1 MYQSGQF
8 LHYLA
13 LREDWFDEN
22 HGYNDLKEQIKP
34 MSSLNVIGS
43 VVYQIAEIFE
53 FLSRLANSGIYE
65 EGVRASI
72 SLNNTLNRQLWISD
86 PMRAPFLESYKT
98 AAFKIESVNELSM
111 DKAVGNSKQL
121 AMEAM
126 LQILDHFGWHNPP
139 IETLKKD
146 QENFLTGKM

>member
-1 MYQSGQF
+1 
-8 LHYLA
+8 
-13 LREDWFDEN
+13 
-22 HGYNDLKEQIKP
+22 
-34 MSSLNVIGS
+34 
-43 VVYQIAEIFE
+43 
-53 FLSRLANSGIYE
+53 
-65 EGVRASI
+65 
-72 SLNNTLNRQLWISD
+72 
-86 PMRAPFLESYKT
+86 MRAPFLESYKT